1 MPEVEITYYEID
13 GKNYIIGKKLEYNGS
28 TYLLL
33 VNENDYT
40 DSLVQKEAGE
50 GLEPVENEEILDK
63 VLNLMTSES

>member
-50 GLEPVENEEILDK
+50 ELEPVENEEILDK